1 MQPNSATDEII
12 QHSNN
17 VNSANM
23 SETGSE
29 QDPRNSETK
38 LDGMKAHIETWWTF
52 FGQSS
57 LPFFISGIGLIAA
70 GLFFE
75 RAQHWAFFTNIPE
88 VVVLVPALLGLKG
101 NLETTYASRLSTLSN
116 KGELETNDEILWT
129 LAYNICLIETQAIV
143 MSFFAA
149 IISVALSLIRYNFEL
164 RHAILVIASAM
175 SAAAIASI
183 LLACLIAAVVVLSS
197 KCGINPDNVSSPIA
211 ASIGD
216 LITLAALFELRHA
229 ILVIASAMS
238 AAAIASI
245 LLACLIAAVVVLSS
259 KCGINPDNVSSPI
272 AASIGDLI
280 TLAALFELR
289 HAILVIAS
297 AMSAAAIASILLAC
311 LIAAVVVL
319 SSKCGINPD
328 NVSSPIAASIGDL
341 ITLAA
346 LVGAGSLMLPT
357 CTEQQC
363 LFSLAIAVGILLVTP
378 MLSYF
383 AISTENTKG
392 VLLYGWW
399 SIVVAALIGCGG
411 GLILQK
417 AVIVFPG
424 LAVFHPLITGLGGN
438 RVSVQSS
445 RQCTSLHICGYPLGT
460 LPDHTSV
467 WTYLNPFRVFCAPG
481 LDSKVAI
488 VILFGAAPFNVFFVI
503 LIFLTAKNV
512 HFTWTFVGAYIL
524 FAFVQ
529 LAILLYLCQVIVH
542 ILWEIGYDPDD
553 SSTPLLTATSDLL
566 GTGLL
571 YTLFLFLQRFA
582 PYAICIQMLDEPL
595 ITTTSMNFTSGT

>member
-1 MQPNSATDEII
+1 MHQNSEADEIV
-12 QHSNN
+12 QHRNA
-17 VNSANM
+17 VNIANI

-29 QDPRNSETK
+29 QDPRDNETK
-38 LDGMKAHIETWWTF
+38 FDGMKAHIETWWTF

-88 VVVLVPALLGLKG
+88 AVVIVPALLGLKG

-129 LAYNICLIETQAIV
+129 LAYNICLIEAQAIV
-143 MSFFAA
+143 MSFLVS
-149 IISVALSLIRYNFEL
+149 IISVALSLIHYNFEL
-164 RHAILVIASAM
+164 RHAILVTASAM

-216 LITLAALFELRHA
+216 LITLA
-229 ILVIASAMS
+229 V
-238 AAAIASI
+238 
-245 LLACLIAAVVVLSS
+245 
-259 KCGINPDNVSSPI
+259 
-272 AASIGDLI
+272 
-280 TLAALFELR
+280 
-289 HAILVIAS
+289 
-297 AMSAAAIASILLAC
+297 
-311 LIAAVVVL
+311 
-319 SSKCGINPD
+319 
-328 NVSSPIAASIGDL
+328 
-341 ITLAA
+341 

-363 LFSLAIAVGILLVTP
+363 LFSLAIAVGIILVTP

-399 SIVVAALIGCGG
+399 SIVAGALIGCGG

-467 WTYLNPFRVFCAPG
+467 STYLNPFRVFCAPG

-488 VILFGAAPFNVFFVI
+488 VILFGAAPFNMFFVI
-503 LIFLTAKNV
+503 LIFLTAKNA

-542 ILWEIGYDPDD
+542 ILWEIGCDPDH
-553 SSTPLLTATSDLL
+553 SSAPLLTATSDLL
-566 GTGLL
+566 GTALL

-582 PYAICIQMLDEPL
+582 PYAVCIQILDEPL
-595 ITTTSMNFTSGT
+595 LATTSINFTSGI